1 MKRKFK
7 SSNWPRQVIQWAVI
21 LTVVILAALPLV
33 NKGFTPDFEA
43 YCPFG
48 GVQALGSY
56 LLNQSLACTMTSAQI
71 VMGVLM
77 MIGVFLFSKLFCG
90 YICPIGTFSEWLGK
104 LGDKLKV
111 RITIKGIADKFLR
124 SLKYGLLFIT
134 FYFTFDSNELFC
146 KKFDPY
152 YAIATGFSIDVVVLY
167 AAIAIALVILGSI
180 FIRLFFCKYICP
192 FGAFANILKFT
203 AFFVGILIVYIVLLK
218 FGVEISYVWP
228 LAIACVGGYII
239 EITGISGKFFP
250 VTKITRN
257 EISCIDCNLCNKKC
271 PQGIDVANV
280 KVVKDVDCNLCG
292 ECITA
297 CPVKNTVQINKK
309 KSLRWLPVI
318 AVVVLV
324 AIGLSL
330 GEIIEVPTIDQQ
342 WVPQEEMANAA
353 VYSQAGLRS
362 IKCYGSSMAF
372 AAKMKRVPGI
382 YGIAAYVG
390 TNKIKITYDS
400 TMLNPEKIQEAFFT
414 PLKTPL
420 KPLEKDVLNVQKV
433 SVLLENFFDPYDFNY
448 LSILLKQKT
457 EAVGLQIE
465 FGCPVN
471 VFIYFPDNVDLD
483 EKELTELLESKSVS
497 YESAG
502 KPTEAKLGYEVVK
515 DMEITQ
521 ITKEEYITLLFQPFI
536 AHFNSFDDYDSL
548 VIDTYRL
555 PIGKNASL
563 TARFPYMVSHLSNE
577 KGIVSFET
585 ALDEEYKQV
594 LDIGYIDSM
603 TNAGRVYELLT
614 SDSLFFTYR
623 DGSTGSVE
631 NMFEFPEEG
640 KLLIK
645 GDD

>member
-1 MKRKFK
+1 MKKKSK
-7 SSNWPRQVIQWAVI
+7 SSNWPRKIIQWAVI

-33 NKGFTPDFEA
+33 KKGFTPDFEA

-77 MIGVFLFSKLFCG
+77 MVGVFLFSKLFCG
-90 YICPIGTFSEWLGK
+90 YICPIGTISEWLGR

-111 RITIKGIADKFLR
+111 RITIKGIVDKILR
-124 SLKYGLLFIT
+124 SLKYILLFIT
-134 FYFTFDSNELFC
+134 FYFTFKSNELFC
-146 KKFDPY
+146 KTFDPY
-152 YAIATGFSIDVVVLY
+152 YAVTTGFSMDVVVLY
-167 AAIAIALVILGSI
+167 AAIAIALVILGSV

-203 AFFVGILIVYIVLLK
+203 GFFVGILIAYIILLK
-218 FGVEISYVWP
+218 LGLEISYVWP

-239 EITGISGKFFP
+239 EISGIRSKFFP
-250 VTKITRN
+250 VAKITRD
-257 EISCIDCNLCNKKC
+257 EKTCINCNLCNKKC

-297 CPVKNTVQINKK
+297 CPVEDTVQINKK
-309 KSLRWLPVI
+309 RNLRWLPVI
-318 AVVVLV
+318 AVVALV
-324 AIGLSL
+324 ALGMSL

-342 WVPQEEMANAA
+342 WVPQEEMTNAA
-353 VYSQAGLRS
+353 VYSQEGLRS

-372 AAKMKRVPGI
+372 AGKMKRVQGI
-382 YGIAAYVG
+382 YGVAAYVG
-390 TNKIKITYDS
+390 TNKVKITYDS
-400 TMLNPEKIQEAFFT
+400 TKLTPEKIQEAFFT
-414 PLKTPL
+414 PLKSPL
-420 KPLEKDVLNVQKV
+420 KPLEKDVLNVQRV

-448 LSILLKQKT
+448 LSVLLRQKT

-471 VFIYFPDNVDLD
+471 VFIYFPENVNID
-483 EKELTELLESKSVS
+483 KEALKEILESKSVS

-502 KPTEAKLGYEVVK
+502 KPTVAKLNYEVVK
-515 DMEITQ
+515 DIKISQ
-521 ITKEEYITLLFQPFI
+521 ITKEEYISLLFQPYI
-536 AHFNSFDDYDSL
+536 ARFNSYDNYDSL

-555 PIGKNASL
+555 PLGKNASL
-563 TARFPYMVSHLSNE
+563 KARFPYMVSHLSNE
-577 KGIVSFET
+577 TGVVAFET
-585 ALDEEYKQV
+585 ALDENYMQV
-594 LDIGYIDSM
+594 LDVNFIDTM
-603 TNAGRVYELLT
+603 TTAGKVYELLT

-623 DGSTGSVE
+623 DGSTGSIE
-631 NMFEFPEEG
+631 NMFSFPEEG
-640 KLLIK
+640 KLLTK
-645 GDD
+645 GDE